1 MPRFTFEI
9 DISSFQ
15 GGDAEAK
22 KWMQNM
28 MNAHTRFPV
37 IVLSAKSIDAPKPA
51 PPWSPPPSADDGV
64 GE

>member
-1 MPRFTFEI
+1 MPRFIFEI

-22 KWMQNM
+22 KWMQSM

-37 IVLSAKSIDAPKPA
+37 TVLSAKSTDAPKPA
-51 PPWSPPPSADDGV
+51 PGWSPPRSAD
-64 GE
+64 E